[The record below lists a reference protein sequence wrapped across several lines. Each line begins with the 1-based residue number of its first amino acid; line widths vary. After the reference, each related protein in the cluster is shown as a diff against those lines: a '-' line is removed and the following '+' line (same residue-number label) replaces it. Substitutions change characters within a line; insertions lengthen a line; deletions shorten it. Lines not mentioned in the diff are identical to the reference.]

1 MNYPCGIIKDLLPLY
16 IDDVCTPES
25 KEAIESHLTECKT
38 CQNFYEAMKSTD
50 GFVENEYCSEDDK
63 KMFNSLKHV
72 KSKIDQKIKHVI
84 FCAVAAIA
92 IITGGMYLLFNAS
105 IKDIP
110 LEDISVSA
118 NVYSLAE
125 LIETPPANV
134 PESESVTIY
143 SGEDDQSPKIEVK
156 IPELGQVTLTEDL
169 IEKCKYVSTVFVE
182 SEYFLRE
189 VKKDIK
195 DHTIYISAFQ
205 TSILNNKTGIFNTQM
220 IDLEFQEIN
229 KIVYVDKN
237 GTETLLWS
245 K

>member
-25 KEAIESHLTECKT
+25 KEAIEIHLTECKT
-38 CQNFYEAMKSTD
+38 CRNFYEAMKSTE
-50 GFVENEYCSEDDK
+50 GFVGSEYCSENDK
-63 KMFNSLKHV
+63 KMVNSLKHV
-72 KSKIDQKIKHVI
+72 KSKINKKIKHVI
-84 FCAVAAIA
+84 LCAVAAIV
-92 IITGGMYLLFNAS
+92 IITGGMYLLFNAP
-105 IKDIP
+105 IKDVS
-110 LEDISVSA
+110 LEDVSISA

-125 LIETPPANV
+125 LIENPPANV
-134 PESESVTIY
+134 PESESVSIFSDENDT
-143 SGEDDQSPKIEVK
+143 SKQIEVK
-156 IPELGQVTLTEDL
+156 IPELGRLTLTEDV
-169 IEKCKYVSTVFVE
+169 IEKCKCVSTIFVE

-195 DHTIYISAFQ
+195 DHTIYISAFR